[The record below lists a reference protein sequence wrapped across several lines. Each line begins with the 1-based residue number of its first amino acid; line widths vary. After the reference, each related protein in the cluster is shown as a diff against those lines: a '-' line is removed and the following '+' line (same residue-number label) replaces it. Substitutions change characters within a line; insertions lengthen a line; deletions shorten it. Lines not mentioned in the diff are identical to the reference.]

1 MLSNFKLHAGKCIS
15 KGLQVTAIAKLVVT
29 WKALN
34 TLTIA
39 KIMRGAN
46 SIKH

>member
-15 KGLQVTAIAKLVVT
+15 KGLQVTAIAKLVAT

-39 KIMRGAN
+39 KIMTGAN